1 MFREITLNDKTW
13 MDHCQKH
20 ALQQMTVVSFPA
32 VYTWQSTFGLTFDG
46 DSRFY
51 VVRSEADNGYYYP
64 VGDTSACRAYIR
76 SLLQSTGRQNHSKAP
91 FDFPDHPPGSLH
103 ADASPLLKLVYV
115 PEQELEWLESL
126 GFDIVTD
133 RNTSEYIYSSR
144 TLALLDDKASRNYK
158 EKIRH
163 FSRDNEWSVRP
174 LSFPEEEAFLY
185 AKADELANASL
196 LKNDPEDF
204 RAVLCAAKN
213 PGAIGMSGIYV
224 ETAAHEWAF
233 LLGYPSTDRIYDL
246 TFIKYS
252 LGMSRN
258 VVPVCFSE
266 MAKLV
271 CGTWPLINLEDD
283 MGIEGL
289 RNMKTLYHPLCLL
302 DSYTACKTAS

>member
-1 MFREITLNDKTW
+1 MFREITLSDKTW
-13 MDHCQKH
+13 MDHCREH

-32 VYTWQSTFGLTFDG
+32 VYSWQSTFGLTIDG

-64 VGDTSACRAYIR
+64 VGDTGVCRAYIR
-76 SLLQSTGRQNHSKAP
+76 SLLQSA
-91 FDFPDHPPGSLH
+91 GSLH
-103 ADASPLLKLVYV
+103 AGASPLLKLVYV

-126 GFDIVTD
+126 GFDIICD
-133 RNTSEYIYSSR
+133 PNTSEYIYSSR
-144 TLALLDDKASRNYK
+144 SLALLDNKASRNYK

-174 LSFPEEEAFLY
+174 LDFPQDEAFLY
-185 AKADELANASL
+185 AKAEAAALAGAKNAQ
-196 LKNDPEDF
+196 EDF
-204 RAVLCAAKN
+204 RAVLCASKN

-224 ETAAHEWAF
+224 ETATHEWAF

-246 TFIKYS
+246 SFVKYS
-252 LGMSRN
+252 PGISRN

-283 MGIEGL
+283 MGVEGL

-302 DSYTACKTAS
+302 DSYTACIR

>member
-1 MFREITLNDKTW
+1 MFREITLSDKTW
-13 MDHCQKH
+13 MDHCREQ

-32 VYTWQSTFGLTFDG
+32 VYSWQSTFGLTIDG

-64 VGDTSACRAYIR
+64 VGDTGVCRAYIR
-76 SLLQSTGRQNHSKAP
+76 SLLQSA
-91 FDFPDHPPGSLH
+91 GSLH
-103 ADASPLLKLVYV
+103 AGASPLLKLVYV

-126 GFDIVTD
+126 GFDIICD
-133 RNTSEYIYSSR
+133 PNTSEYIYSSR
-144 TLALLDDKASRNYK
+144 SLALLDNKASRNYK

-174 LSFPEEEAFLY
+174 LVFPQDEAFLY
-185 AKADELANASL
+185 AKAEAAALAGAKNAQ
-196 LKNDPEDF
+196 EDF
-204 RAVLCAAKN
+204 RAVLCASKN

-224 ETAAHEWAF
+224 ETATHEWAF

-246 TFIKYS
+246 SFVKYS
-252 LGMSRN
+252 PGISRN

-283 MGIEGL
+283 MGVEGL

-302 DSYTACKTAS
+302 DSYTACIR

>member
-1 MFREITLNDKTW
+1 MFREITLSDKTW
-13 MDHCQKH
+13 MDHCREQ

-32 VYTWQSTFGLTFDG
+32 VYSWQSTFGLTIDG

-64 VGDTSACRAYIR
+64 VGDPSVCRAYIR
-76 SLLQSTGRQNHSKAP
+76 SLLQSAGRPDHSKAP
-91 FDFPDHPPGSLH
+91 FAVLDPPAGS
-103 ADASPLLKLVYV
+103 SPLLKLVYV

-126 GFDIVTD
+126 GFDIICD
-133 RNTSEYIYSSR
+133 PDTSEYIYSSR
-144 TLALLDDKASRNYK
+144 TLALLDHNASRNYK

-174 LSFPEEEAFLY
+174 LDFPQDEAFLY
-185 AKADELANASL
+185 AKASSLADISDISNTQ
-196 LKNDPEDF
+196 EDY
-204 RAVLCAAKN
+204 RAALRATKN

-246 TFIKYS
+246 SFIKYS
-252 LGMSRN
+252 PGISRN

-266 MAKLV
+266 MAKRV
-271 CGTWPLINLEDD
+271 CETWPLINLEDD
-283 MGIEGL
+283 LGIEGL